1 MCDWYANNHD
11 DPVAIKEVFSAR
23 TVKEFCEG
31 TGRAGSVADYCKAC
45 AFTLDKLGGAGDE
58 VAALNSLEARATA
71 QAEADRADIQP
82 PKAEVFAT
90 AAGKSINVLV
100 SGQVCGISDREW
112 SLYAWLVLTITGVPA
127 RLQSLRYL
135 KWCDPTDF
143 KLEEHTKDMASLMH
157 LGDSKYRLVL
167 GNHGPASPGQAK
179 TKTSFPLDVT
189 LCKKG
194 KFESINLA
202 ETCLDSRKAC
212 EALTLLRSQRGC
224 TPGSFV
230 FARDNDGKDAL
241 PKNAAS
247 EFFSKM
253 TSSSVGELRNRIE
266 TDTDALV
273 KADKLSEA
281 DASFVTTLLQ
291 HTPKTRER
299 NYVARSRSPTS
310 AAAASAAAASA
321 AAGSAAAG
329 SAAAA
334 AAAAAAADSQTS
346 SDEEPP
352 PSTNETNSNDTVT
365 ATAASVATQTEEI
378 DWIAAVAGET
388 KRLFRGD
395 DSALVNLNCAIALAE
410 FEGDLSNERAKR
422 MLSRATAACD
432 MAMDQAR
439 KRPRLNRP
447 QAGGRRVA
455 WNDGTD
461 SEDF

>member
-1 MCDWYANNHD
+1 
-11 DPVAIKEVFSAR
+11 
-23 TVKEFCEG
+23 
-31 TGRAGSVADYCKAC
+31 
-45 AFTLDKLGGAGDE
+45 
-58 VAALNSLEARATA
+58 
-71 QAEADRADIQP
+71 
-82 PKAEVFAT
+82 
-90 AAGKSINVLV
+90 
-100 SGQVCGISDREW
+100 
-112 SLYAWLVLTITGVPA
+112 
-127 RLQSLRYL
+127 
-135 KWCDPTDF
+135 
-143 KLEEHTKDMASLMH
+143 
-157 LGDSKYRLVL
+157 
-167 GNHGPASPGQAK
+167 
-179 TKTSFPLDVT
+179 
-189 LCKKG
+189 
-194 KFESINLA
+194 
-202 ETCLDSRKAC
+202 
-212 EALTLLRSQRGC
+212 
-224 TPGSFV
+224 V
-230 FARDNDGKDAL
+230 FARDNDGKHEL

-247 EFFSKM
+247 EFFAQM

-266 TDTDALV
+266 TDADSLV
-273 KADKLSEA
+273 KAEKLSEA
-281 DASFVTTLLQ
+281 DASFVTKLLQ

-310 AAAASAAAASA
+310 AAAASAASTSAAAASA
-321 AAGSAAAG
+321 ASA
-329 SAAAA
+329 S
-334 AAAAAAADSQTS
+334 AAAAAADSQTS
-346 SDEEPP
+346 SDEELP

-455 WNDGTD
+455 WSDDED

>member
-1 MCDWYANNHD
+1 
-11 DPVAIKEVFSAR
+11 
-23 TVKEFCEG
+23 
-31 TGRAGSVADYCKAC
+31 
-45 AFTLDKLGGAGDE
+45 
-58 VAALNSLEARATA
+58 
-71 QAEADRADIQP
+71 
-82 PKAEVFAT
+82 
-90 AAGKSINVLV
+90 
-100 SGQVCGISDREW
+100 
-112 SLYAWLVLTITGVPA
+112 
-127 RLQSLRYL
+127 
-135 KWCDPTDF
+135 
-143 KLEEHTKDMASLMH
+143 
-157 LGDSKYRLVL
+157 
-167 GNHGPASPGQAK
+167 
-179 TKTSFPLDVT
+179 
-189 LCKKG
+189 
-194 KFESINLA
+194 
-202 ETCLDSRKAC
+202 
-212 EALTLLRSQRGC
+212 
-224 TPGSFV
+224 V
-230 FARDNDGKDAL
+230 FARDNDGKHEL

-247 EFFSKM
+247 EFFAQM

-266 TDTDALV
+266 TDADSLV
-273 KADKLSEA
+273 KAEKLSEA
-281 DASFVTTLLQ
+281 DASFVTKLLQ

-310 AAAASAAAASA
+310 AAAASAAA
-321 AAGSAAAG
+321 G
-329 SAAAA
+329 
-334 AAAAAAADSQTS
+334 SQTS

-395 DSALVNLNCAIALAE
+395 DSALVTLNCAIAMAE
-410 FEGDLSNERAKR
+410 FEGDLSNER

>member
-1 MCDWYANNHD
+1 MCNWYGKNVGD
-11 DPVAIKEVFSAR
+11 DMVAIKVLYSAR

-31 TGRAGSVADYCKAC
+31 TGRAGSVPDYCKAC
-45 AFTLDKLGGAGDE
+45 AFTLEKLGGAGDE
-58 VAALNSLEARATA
+58 VVALNSLEARVTA
-71 QAEADRADIQP
+71 QAEADKADIQP
-82 PKAEVFAT
+82 PDAEVFAT

-100 SGQVCGISDREW
+100 SGQVCGISDRDW
-112 SLYAWLVLTITGVPA
+112 SLHAWLVVTITGVPA

-135 KWCDPTDF
+135 KWCDPKDF

-157 LGDSKYRLVL
+157 LGDSKYRVVL

-179 TKTSFPLDVT
+179 TKTSFPLDIT
-189 LCKKG
+189 LCEKG

-202 ETCLDSRKAC
+202 KTCLDSRKAC
-212 EALTLLRSQRGC
+212 EAFTLLRSQRGC

-230 FARDNDGKDAL
+230 FARDNDGKHEL

-247 EFFSKM
+247 EFFAQM

-266 TDTDALV
+266 TDADSLV
-273 KADKLSEA
+273 KAEKLSEA
-281 DASFVTTLLQ
+281 DASFVTKLLQ

-310 AAAASAAAASA
+310 AAAASAASTSAAAASA
-321 AAGSAAAG
+321 ASA
-329 SAAAA
+329 S
-334 AAAAAAADSQTS
+334 AAAAAADSQTS
-346 SDEEPP
+346 SDEELP

-455 WNDGTD
+455 WSDDED